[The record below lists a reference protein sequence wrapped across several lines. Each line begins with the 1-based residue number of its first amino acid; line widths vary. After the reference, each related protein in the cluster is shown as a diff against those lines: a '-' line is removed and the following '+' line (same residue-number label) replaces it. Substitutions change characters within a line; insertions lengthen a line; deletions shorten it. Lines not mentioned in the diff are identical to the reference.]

1 MLTSGPTKAICH
13 LLHAKFVSYA
23 FFIIALGASWHNS
36 LAAIKLDRK
45 LFPTPSIVEKQIQ
58 FWEKIFYHY
67 PTHATV
73 IHDTERPDHIIDIID
88 FQVWAKQNSRKTVPE
103 KKLRDKITRSYL
115 KRYRLAIKRFRRLGK
130 SALKFGAIERRIFS
144 VYKRT
149 KSGLYLLYQGKVEI
163 RSQAGLADEFVAA
176 ADRAQQY
183 LPFMERTFSKEGV
196 PPIITRLAFVES
208 MFNLKARSRVGAS
221 GIWQFM
227 PQTAKKYMHIN
238 RLVDE
243 RNSPFKATRGAA
255 RLLASNYRVLRS
267 WPLAITAYNHGQA
280 GMKRAIRQVGSKDL
294 GKIIGKYNSSSFRYA
309 SRNFYSEFRAAVN
322 VYNRL
327 LQEKKVNTEQESL
340 NVTSLIL
347 KKPLSIAQ
355 ILKKT
360 PLKKN
365 ILLEFNRCL
374 RASSFTR
381 YRNRKLPKLFEI
393 FIPKSIAKKFQIHLA
408 NISEK
413 RYAKNK

>member
-1 MLTSGPTKAICH
+1 MPAILQKASSRLLKGRAILCT
-13 LLHAKFVSYA
+13 LLLGIIVFAQEKALHALE
-23 FFIIALGASWHNS
+23 I
-36 LAAIKLDRK
+36 DPK
-45 LFPTPSIVEKQIQ
+45 LFPTPSVVEKQIQ
-58 FWEKIFYHY
+58 FWEKVFYHY

-73 IHDTERPDHIIDIID
+73 IHDTRRPDHIIDIID
-88 FQVWAKQNSRKTVPE
+88 FKLWAKQNSRKNLPS
-103 KKLRDKITRSYL
+103 KKLRDRITRSYL
-115 KRYRLAIKRFRRLGK
+115 ERYRLAIKRFRRLGK

-149 KSGLYLLYQGKVEI
+149 KSGLYLLYKGKVDI
-163 RSQAGLADEFVAA
+163 RSQAGLADEFILAA
-176 ADRAQQY
+176 NRAQKY
-183 LPFMERTFSKEGV
+183 LPFMEKTFKNEGV
-196 PPIITRLAFVES
+196 PPVITRLAFVES

-227 PQTAKKYMHIN
+227 PQTAKKYMRIN

-255 RLLASNYRVLRS
+255 KLLARNYQILGS
-267 WPLAITAYNHGQA
+267 WPLAITAYNHGQG
-280 GMKRAIRQVGSKDL
+280 GMKRAVRQVGSKDL
-294 GKIIGKYNSSSFRYA
+294 GKIIDRYLSASFRYA

-322 VYNRL
+322 TYNRL
-327 LQEKKVNTEQESL
+327 LNEKKVDTKQESL
-340 NVTSLIL
+340 KLASLTL

-360 PLKKN
+360 PLKKHT
-365 ILLEFNRCL
+365 LSEFNRCL

-381 YRNRKLPKLFEI
+381 YRYHKLPKYFELFL
-393 FIPKSIAKKFQIHLA
+393 PKSLAQKFQVHLA
-408 NISEK
+408 SISEK